1 MKTKIIYTYLEHA
14 GGSWKPVS
22 KWVFPEENVANTK
35 TVTVGRN
42 SIFTMLK
49 VIIYFLTEKFA
60 SLCNLNTR
68 IQLEYF
74 KC

>member
-1 MKTKIIYTYLEHA
+1 MYTYLEHA
-14 GGSWKPVS
+14 GGSCKPLS
-22 KWVFPEENVANTK
+22 KWAFPEENVANTK

-49 VIIYFLTEKFA
+49 VIICFLTEKFL
-60 SLCNLNTR
+60 SLYNSNTW

-74 KC
+74 KCV